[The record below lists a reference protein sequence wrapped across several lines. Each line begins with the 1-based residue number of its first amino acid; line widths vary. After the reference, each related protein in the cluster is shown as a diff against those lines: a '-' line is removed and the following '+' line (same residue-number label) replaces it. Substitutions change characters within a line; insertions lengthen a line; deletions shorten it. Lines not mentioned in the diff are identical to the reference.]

1 MRFILIAL
9 SFFLAGTAASE
20 YREDPLPVEQR
31 EVDPVDAFPAAISG
45 SAGGAVIDNAHEKS
59 STSAA
64 GEQWEQY
71 KQIQNL
77 LQQLQELRGLLEE
90 QTYGLEQIRKQ
101 QRERYL
107 DLDNRI
113 NRLAAGGTEASAGG
127 TVAADTSVKTLGDDK
142 KTYTKA
148 KGLMK
153 DRKYNEAVEVLTVLL
168 EKSPDSVYA
177 PYSNYW
183 LGELYMALSPPEL
196 VQAEANF
203 NILLSKF
210 PKHKKVPDVLYK
222 LGKLYYQKGNA
233 GAAKTSLNRLI
244 DEHPASQAAGLA
256 RKYMQTIQ

>member
-9 SFFLAGTAASE
+9 SFLWAGTAASE

-31 EVDPVDAFPAAISG
+31 EVDPVDAFPVATPSPTGGAVVDDDYVQVSA
-45 SAGGAVIDNAHEKS
+45 SAGG
-59 STSAA
+59 
-64 GEQWEQY
+64 QWEQY
-71 KQIQNL
+71 KQIEQL
-77 LQQLQELRGLLEE
+77 LQQVQELRGLLEE
-90 QTYGLEQIRKQ
+90 QAHGLEQMRKQ

-113 NRLAAGGTEASAGG
+113 NRLAVVGTETPAGAK
-127 TVAADTSVKTLGDDK
+127 VAADTSVKTLDDDK

-153 DRKYNEAVEVLTVLL
+153 DRKYHEAVEVLSVLL
-168 EKSPDSVYA
+168 ERSPDSVYA

-203 NILLSKF
+203 NIVLSKY

-222 LGKLYYQKGNA
+222 LGKLYDQKGNP
-233 GAAKTSLNRLI
+233 GAAKTSLQRLV
-244 DEHPASQAAGLA
+244 DQYPTSQAAGLA
-256 RKYMQTIQ
+256 RKYLQTIQ